1 MVFIC
6 LQPSG
11 DDGSPD
17 WDEEDTPEKVQEE
30 PLKVKSNWQIEH
42 EQYQR
47 LCRGDAQRP
56 QKLLAKLKCYYNYG
70 QHPYLRLM
78 PHKEEVVNLKP
89 MISIFHEVLSDSE
102 IETVKTL
109 ATPRVSKP

>member
-1 MVFIC
+1 M
-6 LQPSG
+6 
-11 DDGSPD
+11 
-17 WDEEDTPEKVQEE
+17 
-30 PLKVKSNWQIEH
+30 KVKSNWQIEH

-102 IETVKTL
+102 IETVKEL
-109 ATPRVSKP
+109 ATPRVSKPYVTHSTITRVPPGTFILLVVNSNLLFFA